1 MCVIKKG
8 PLVNRKKSRI
18 SKKMGNAN
26 KNIVS
31 MLCCCRVDKTF
42 CDHPSLKVGYGIMD
56 HPMKEQI
63 KEKQSCSRA
72 IAVLFF
78 DFPLDNWYIEVSF
91 RNDSYSNSIFDWC
104 SRLVITNTRI
114 TCIT

>member
-1 MCVIKKG
+1 MMCVIKKG
-8 PLVNRKKSRI
+8 PLVNRRKSRI

-78 DFPLDNWYIEVSF
+78 DFPLDN
-91 RNDSYSNSIFDWC
+91 
-104 SRLVITNTRI
+104 
-114 TCIT
+114 